1 MPPSFERCENPLKPI
16 QERAGWH
23 NLVELSTIDK
33 ETDKEYTRLM
43 GSLRCQSN

>member
-1 MPPSFERCENPLKPI
+1 MPPSFKRYEIPLKPI
-16 QERAGWH
+16 QNRASWH

-43 GSLRCQSN
+43 GYLIC